1 MNFAINPSQRN
12 FQNFRDH
19 ISANAIFEIIF
30 SYEFET
36 DDEEGMALR
45 VWLPMLI
52 S

>member
-19 ISANAIFEIIF
+19 VSINAIFEIIF

-36 DDEEGMALR
+36 EQEEGMTLR
-45 VWLPMLI
+45 M
-52 S
+52 